1 MPMLLRADI
10 ADLPAVAALV
20 NAAYRGE
27 SAKRGWTYESDYMGG
42 QRTDV
47 ATLQRDLAAQ
57 PQALLLLLRDAP
69 GGELLGCVWLEPAGA
84 AVWYLGMLTIRPDLQ
99 ARGTGRMLLAAAERA
114 AADHG
119 AARMRMTVINIR
131 DTLIAWYERRG
142 YARTGE
148 VLPFPYEDDRFGV
161 PARADLSFVVLEK
174 ALGATDV
181 S

>member
-1 MPMLLRADI
+1 MLFRTDI

-69 GGELLGCVWLEPAGA
+69 DSELLGCVWLEPAGD

-99 ARGTGRMLLAAAERA
+99 ARGTGRTLLAAAERA

-119 AARMRMTVINIR
+119 ATRMRMTVINIR

-148 VLPFPYEDDRFGV
+148 VLPFPYEDERFGV

-174 ALGATDV
+174 ALGGI
-181 S
+181 